1 MEDETEAEV
10 LGDFGEQE
18 CWDEESVIKSN
29 ENVIEWKGGR
39 EIRFKHTA

>member
-18 CWDEESVIKSN
+18 CWDEESVITVK
-29 ENVIEWKGGR
+29 
-39 EIRFKHTA
+39 